1 MFKSLKWTIIEW
13 KESSKEMVC
22 TRENR
27 CVPVKQYVYAHIT
40 SHRIVSHH
48 FQVPHYYIQS
58 IIVGNFHLMRSWMGG
73 IDSDG
78 KKKTIQLIDCVD
90 PWTIV
95 WVSNEQSLATAFN
108 NIPIG
113 LLLRRAY
120 NSTLL
125 TFDSLSYFRCGVG
138 GLHMPILNYNHLD

>member
-13 KESSKEMVC
+13 KASSKEIVC
-22 TRENR
+22 ARENR
-27 CVPVKQYVYAHIT
+27 CAPVKQCVYAH
-40 SHRIVSHH
+40 IVSHH

-73 IDSDG
+73 IDSDE
-78 KKKTIQLIDCVD
+78 KKTIQLIDCVD
-90 PWTIV
+90 PWPIV

-113 LLLRRAY
+113 LLLRRAS